1 MDTSG
6 MNATRR
12 PGTTDPSDD
21 EIAAVMLAARAIVAI
36 TAQSVAALDDQVT
49 LPQLRVLVM
58 IASRGPLNL
67 AAVAHGLDVHSSTAT
82 RVCDK
87 LVAAGMLHRSDNPDD
102 RRNLVLELTPDGHR
116 LVDSMNR
123 NRRTAIKD
131 VLGRMPPG
139 RRQGLPPKLRS
150 FAEAAGEL
158 PDTDT
163 WALGWTTENPVR
175 NPGDSAA

>member
-1 MDTSG
+1 MQTSG
-6 MNATRR
+6 TN
-12 PGTTDPSDD
+12 PTDHPEGSEPSDD
-21 EIAAVMLAARAIVAI
+21 DIAAVMVAARAIVAI

-67 AAVAHGLDVHSSTAT
+67 AAVAHGLDVHSSNAT

-87 LVAAGMLHRSDNPDD
+87 LVTSGLLHRSDNPDD
-102 RRNLVLELTPDGHR
+102 RRNLVLELTTAGR
-116 LVDSMNR
+116 GLVDTMNR
-123 NRRTAIKD
+123 GRRAAIKD
-131 VLGRMPPG
+131 VLARMTSS
-139 RRQGLPPKLRS
+139 RRRGLAPKLYS

-158 PDTDT
+158 PDTGA

-175 NPGDSAA
+175 PPGG